1 MAAFSKSAQESTGG
15 ELLLGNI
22 KNLPETLIPVS
33 PGGLHIFF
41 LKTIEL
47 L

>member
-1 MAAFSKSAQESTGG
+1 MAAFSKSAQESKGG
-15 ELLLGNI
+15 ELLLGNS
-22 KNLPETLIPVS
+22 KNFPETLTPVS

-41 LKTIEL
+41 LKTTEL

>member
-15 ELLLGNI
+15 ELLGNI